1 MRVRVPTLVV
11 LALFASSAGSL
22 TIASLALADLF
33 WGGGV
38 FFFYT
43 VPAIFFL
50 VWTVRELAPT
60 TWRRIVAPWRWVWRR
75 TALGRP
81 SAPSPSPPWR
91 EPAGETAAAEER
103 PRPPAAPRAGERK
116 GEARPG
122 PGGELV
128 GSIRTLL
135 RAVLGPWLIVMRWFL
150 SAWRAPRSR
159 RALSVGFGLAALGVF
174 VVVALEFAEIGWP
187 LERADASLTAA
198 AGALFLSTYAFKALG
213 WQRLFRAYER
223 PRSLALA
230 AATGAAA
237 VAGLALPGRFDDA
250 VRVAIL
256 RRMPG
261 RPPGVG
267 TLVLSLFLLGMVDAV
282 ALAPL
287 AAAAAVG
294 ADTGLIVKIA
304 FAVVAGAGV
313 GAAIVLAALPRIA
326 ASERLG
332 RYRLTRWL
340 SRHAPASRRDTLWSF
355 VFISAAWLARA
366 AAIFI
371 LFSALG
377 FAVSFALALTY
388 LAAGAAAGSLPISP
402 AGAATQAGVGAAVL
416 AAAGIDT
423 PQAIAFAI
431 TAQTL
436 TVFAGATILLFSIV
450 LHGGRRLLPA

>member
-1 MRVRVPTLVV
+1 VLV
-11 LALFASSAGSL
+11 LSAASAASL

-33 WGGGV
+33 WGWGV

-60 TWRRIVAPWRWVWRR
+60 TSRRVVAPLRWAWRG

-81 SAPSPSPPWR
+81 SPVSPPPAPR
-91 EPAGETAAAEER
+91 ELPGETAAAQKR
-103 PRPPAAPRAGERK
+103 PRPAAEPRAGERK
-116 GEARPG
+116 KDSPPG
-122 PGGELV
+122 PGDELV
-128 GSIRTLL
+128 GSIRALLRTLL
-135 RAVLGPWLIVMRWFL
+135 GAWLILMRLLL

-159 RALSVGFGLAALGVF
+159 RALSVGFGLAALGTF
-174 VVVALEFAEIGWP
+174 VLVVLEFVHTGWP
-187 LERADASLTAA
+187 LERADPNLTAA
-198 AGALFLSTYAFKALG
+198 SGALFLSTYAFKALG

-237 VAGLALPGRFDDA
+237 VAGMALPGRFDDA

-261 RPPGVG
+261 PRPGVG
-267 TLVLSLFLLGMVDAV
+267 TLVLSLFLLGMVDTV

-287 AAAAAVG
+287 AAAAAV
-294 ADTGLIVKIA
+294 ATNTSLIVRIA

-313 GAAIVLAALPRIA
+313 GAGIVLAALPRIV

-332 RYRLTRWL
+332 RYRLTHWL
-340 SRHAPASRRDTLWSF
+340 SRHAPASRRDALWSF
-355 VFISAAWLARA
+355 VFVSAAWLARA

-371 LFSALG
+371 LLSALG
-377 FAVSFALALTY
+377 FAVSFGLALTY
-388 LAAGAAAGSLPISP
+388 LAAGAAAGALPISP

-423 PQAIAFAI
+423 ARAVAFAI
-431 TAQTL
+431 AAQAL
-436 TVFAGATILLFSIV
+436 TVLAGAAIVLFTIA

>member
-11 LALFASSAGSL
+11 LVLSASSAGSL

-33 WGGGV
+33 WGWGV

-43 VPAIFFL
+43 VPALFFL
-50 VWTVRELAPT
+50 VWTVREVAPT
-60 TWRRIVAPWRWVWRR
+60 TWRRLVAPWRWAWRR
-75 TALGRP
+75 TAFGRP
-81 SAPSPSPPWR
+81 SVLSPPQR
-91 EPAGETAAAEER
+91 ELPDETVAAEER
-103 PRPPAAPRAGERK
+103 PRPPAEPRAGERK
-116 GEARPG
+116 QESPPG

-128 GSIRTLL
+128 GSIRGLL
-135 RAVLGPWLIVMRWFL
+135 RAVLVPWLIVMRWFL

-159 RALSVGFGLAALGVF
+159 RALSVGFGLAALGIF
-174 VVVALEFAEIGWP
+174 VVVALEFAETGWP
-187 LERADASLTAA
+187 LERADISLTAA
-198 AGALFLSTYAFKALG
+198 SGAFFLSTYAFKALG

-223 PRSLALA
+223 PRTLALA

-261 RPPGVG
+261 RRAGVG

-287 AAAAAVG
+287 AAAAAAG
-294 ADTGLIVKIA
+294 ADTGLIVRIG

-313 GAAIVLAALPRIA
+313 GAGIVLAVLPRIS

-340 SRHAPASRRDTLWSF
+340 SLHAPASRRDAAWSF
-355 VFISAAWLARA
+355 VFVSAAWLARA

-371 LFSALG
+371 LLSALG

-388 LAAGAAAGSLPISP
+388 LAAGAAAGALPISP

-416 AAAGIDT
+416 AAAGIDAA
-423 PQAIAFAI
+423 QAIAFAI

-436 TVFAGATILLFSIV
+436 TVLAGATILLFSIV

>member
-1 MRVRVPTLVV
+1 VRVRVPTFVLLV
-11 LALFASSAGSL
+11 LFASSVGAL

-33 WGGGV
+33 WGWGV

-43 VPAIFFL
+43 VPAVFFL

-60 TWRRIVAPWRWVWRR
+60 TWRRVVAPWRWAWRR
-75 TALGRP
+75 TTLGRP
-81 SAPSPSPPWR
+81 SPLSPPR
-91 EPAGETAAAEER
+91 IEPPGETAAAEER
-103 PRPPAAPRAGERK
+103 PRPAAEPSAGERK
-116 GEARPG
+116 GESHPG
-122 PGGELV
+122 AGGELV
-128 GSIRTLL
+128 GSIRALL

-159 RALSVGFGLAALGVF
+159 RALSVGFGLAALGIF
-174 VVVALEFAEIGWP
+174 VVVALEFARIGWP

-198 AGALFLSTYAFKALG
+198 SGAFFLSTYAFKALG

-250 VRVAIL
+250 VRVTIL

-261 RPPGVG
+261 RRPGVG
-267 TLVLSLFLLGMVDAV
+267 TLILSLFLLGMVDAV

-294 ADTGLIVKIA
+294 TDTGLIRIA

-313 GAAIVLAALPRIA
+313 GAGIVLAALPRIA

-340 SRHAPASRRDTLWSF
+340 SRHAPASRRDALWSF
-355 VFISAAWLARA
+355 AFVSAAWLARA
-366 AAIFI
+366 TAIFI
-371 LFSALG
+371 LLSALG
-377 FAVSFALALTY
+377 LAVSFALALTY
-388 LAAGAAAGSLPISP
+388 LAAGAAAGALPISP
-402 AGAATQAGVGAAVL
+402 AGAATQAGVGAVVL
-416 AAAGIDT
+416 AAAGVDAA
-423 PQAIAFAI
+423 QAIAFAI
-431 TAQTL
+431 TAQVL
-436 TVFAGATILLFSIV
+436 TVLAGATIVLFTIA

>member
-1 MRVRVPTLVV
+1 VRVPTLVV
-11 LALFASSAGSL
+11 LVLSAASAASL

-33 WGGGV
+33 WGWGV

-60 TWRRIVAPWRWVWRR
+60 TWRRVVAPLRWAWRG

-81 SAPSPSPPWR
+81 SPLSPPPAPR
-91 EPAGETAAAEER
+91 ELPGETAAAERR
-103 PRPPAAPRAGERK
+103 PRPAAEPRAGERK
-116 GEARPG
+116 QESPPG
-122 PGGELV
+122 PGDELV
-128 GSIRTLL
+128 GSIRALL
-135 RAVLGPWLIVMRWFL
+135 RAVLGAWLILMRWLL

-159 RALSVGFGLAALGVF
+159 RALSVGFGLAALGTF
-174 VVVALEFAEIGWP
+174 VLVVLEFVHIGWP

-198 AGALFLSTYAFKALG
+198 SGALFLSTYAFKALG

-261 RPPGVG
+261 PRPGVG
-267 TLVLSLFLLGMVDAV
+267 TLVLSLFLLGMVDTV

-287 AAAAAVG
+287 AAAAAV
-294 ADTGLIVKIA
+294 ATETSLIVRIA

-313 GAAIVLAALPRIA
+313 GAGIVLAALPRIV

-332 RYRLTRWL
+332 HYRLTHWL
-340 SRHAPASRRDTLWSF
+340 SRHAPASRRDALWSF
-355 VFISAAWLARA
+355 VFVSAAWLARG

-371 LFSALG
+371 LLSALG
-377 FAVSFALALTY
+377 FAVSFGLALTY
-388 LAAGAAAGSLPISP
+388 LAAGAAAGALPISP

-416 AAAGIDT
+416 AAAGID
-423 PQAIAFAI
+423 AARAVAFAI
-431 TAQTL
+431 AAQAL
-436 TVFAGATILLFSIV
+436 TVLAGATIVLFTIA

>member
-1 MRVRVPTLVV
+1 VRVPTLVV
-11 LALFASSAGSL
+11 LVLFASSAGSL

-33 WGGGV
+33 WAWGV

-43 VPAIFFL
+43 VPATFFL

-60 TWRRIVAPWRWVWRR
+60 TWRRVVAPWRWAWRR

-81 SAPSPSPPWR
+81 SALSPPRR
-91 EPAGETAAAEER
+91 ELPGETTAAEER
-103 PRPPAAPRAGERK
+103 PRPPAEPRAGERK
-116 GEARPG
+116 GESRPG
-122 PGGELV
+122 PRGELV
-128 GSIRTLL
+128 GSIRALL

-150 SAWRAPRSR
+150 SAWRGPRSR
-159 RALSVGFGLAALGVF
+159 RALSLGFGLAALGVF
-174 VVVALEFAEIGWP
+174 VVVALEFAQIGWP

-261 RPPGVG
+261 RRPGVG

-282 ALAPL
+282 AVAPL

-294 ADTGLIVKIA
+294 ADTGLIVRIG

-313 GAAIVLAALPRIA
+313 GAGIVLAALPRIA

-332 RYRLTRWL
+332 RYRLTRWV
-340 SRHAPASRRDTLWSF
+340 SRHAPASRRDALWSF
-355 VFISAAWLARA
+355 VFVSAAWLARA

-371 LFSALG
+371 LLSALG

-416 AAAGIDT
+416 AAAGIDAA
-423 PQAIAFAI
+423 QAIAFAI
-431 TAQTL
+431 TAQAL
-436 TVFAGATILLFSIV
+436 TVLAGATIVLFTIV
-450 LHGGRRLLPA
+450 LHGGRRLLHA